1 MTTATIPDQ
10 KTAVF
15 DVLNELWD
23 AQCKLFKQCSSSKGN
38 TQKLLESSF
47 ENINVLLDEF
57 GYDYN
62 EWSAYFDEYR
72 YALIE
77 NN

>member
-15 DVLNELWD
+15 DAINELYD
-23 AQCKLFKQCSSSKGN
+23 AQCKLFNQCRSSKGN

-62 EWSAYFDEYR
+62 EWSDYYDEYR
-72 YALIE
+72 FTLIE